1 MNHLG
6 PSPRTRPGMDFD
18 IFLKFGVSIM
28 LIHFPSE
35 ICREFIWIRSRKVQ
49 DHISHFHVK
58 LASVEIGPSF
68 RQIWSP
74 RANTAKT
81 LFDNSVCTPLDA
93 HSTCLDCTCL
103 FPRLADKSLNLP
115 NPRKSLNNMKIKPV
129 NRDIKKDVLRRV
141 LQDLISQTSW
151 NDFKSTK
158 DYWHLVC
165 EWEWSAS
172 FDQCKTCE
180 IMNQLGAKTSASS
193 WKKTTSLLPSTPN
206 SSSFPDLGVAR
217 RHFKLHC
224 FETSAI
230 LRAILTFVEWSS
242 SHQHHW
248 VSMRIFDISDH
259 LCPMINI
266 YHPIPSDIHMSTKT
280 TDRVDRMHGMERMP
294 VSTPEFS

>member
-1 MNHLG
+1 MHTCTASESQAPKDFSASFTTFSWTLPFLPRNE
-6 PSPRTRPGMDFD
+6 SPRSITQDTARNGFWY
-18 IFLKFGVSIM
+18 FLKFGVSIM

-35 ICREFIWIRSRKVQ
+35 VCREFIWIRSRNVQ

-74 RANTAKT
+74 RAKTAKT

-93 HSTCLDCTCL
+93 HSTCLDCTCF

-193 WKKTTSLLPSTPN
+193 WKNPPL
-206 SSSFPDLGVAR
+206 
-217 RHFKLHC
+217 C
-224 FETSAI
+224 Y
-230 LRAILTFVEWSS
+230 
-242 SHQHHW
+242 HQHQIPA
-248 VSMRIFDISDH
+248 VSQTLELRDDISSCTV
-259 LCPMINI
+259 LKRRPFCGLFWLLWNGVKVISI
-266 YHPIPSDIHMSTKT
+266 IGYQ
-280 TDRVDRMHGMERMP
+280 
-294 VSTPEFS
+294 